1 MTGAADTV
9 ESRPEPMKGYGK
21 IMMMDFRDEAI
32 LQARPGNPRQVDQ
45 YLTRHREKADTGL
58 TQSAGIV
65 DTRLVGNL
73 KPGVIDLIEDFINVC
88 KPVDSPPILVMRDKR
103 TGAIFVEAHVSADHL
118 VESATV
124 DVPLDPDESP
134 DYRANREVVED
145 HVAFAQMK
153 DDAKNHRAFSNL
165 VCEFTKAFDK
175 EHPLKIIGG
184 QHRFTAIQEAL
195 KDGANECHGV
205 KLYFALDNDQ
215 RLDVQLISNTNIAV
229 STDLFDRMTETLAGP
244 QLREWC
250 QKVGLLAAG
259 EDFADRR
266 ARGNP
271 LTVRAAR
278 TFIVNYYRGSG
289 VDARKFDL
297 TATTPV
303 LLKSGV
309 QVDEWTEL
317 KTQKPTLWDEA
328 NLQLA
333 GKEFASLIE
342 AQRSKFATVG
352 GKSQPGSADSAEK
365 AMNYA
370 VLSAWAYVAGVLY
383 KNKARQKRHFELRT
397 SGTKDPLNASA
408 LAKGRHKTDPENYRG
423 LGYRTDAKERGRLV
437 ELFYL
442 QAEKGDKI
450 SPSMI
455 DLAIKKAVAKEA
467 ALEVSKAAEKA
478 NA

>member
-1 MTGAADTV
+1 MG
-9 ESRPEPMKGYGK
+9 KGIG
-21 IMMMDFRDEAI
+21 
-32 LQARPGNPRQVDQ
+32 
-45 YLTRHREKADTGL
+45 T
-58 TQSAGIV
+58 V
-65 DTRLVGNL
+65 DTRLVGDL
-73 KPGVIDLIEDFINVC
+73 KPEVIELIEDFITVC
-88 KPVDSPPILVMRDKR
+88 KPVESLPILVMRDMR
-103 TGAIFVEAHVSADHL
+103 TQAIFVEVHVLADHL
-118 VESATV
+118 VQSATV
-124 DVPLDPDESP
+124 DVSLDPDESP

-153 DDAKNHRAFSNL
+153 DDAKNRRAFSNL
-165 VCEFTKAFDK
+165 VCEFTKAYDE

-184 QHRFTAIQEAL
+184 QHRFTAIQEARRQ
-195 KDGANECHGV
+195 AVNEHHGV
-205 KLYFALDNDQ
+205 KLYFALDNEQ

-250 QKVGLLAAG
+250 QKVGLLKDG

-278 TFIVNYYRGSG
+278 TFIVNYFRGSE
-289 VDARKFDL
+289 VDAKKFDL
-297 TATTPV
+297 TETTPV

-317 KTQKPTLWDEA
+317 KTQQPKLWENA
-328 NLQLA
+328 NLELV
-333 GKEFASLIE
+333 GKEFAQLIE
-342 AQRSKFATVG
+342 AQRSRFATAD
-352 GKSQPGSADSAEK
+352 GKRKPGSSDSAEK

-370 VLSAWAYVAGVLY
+370 VLSAWAYVAGVLG

-397 SGTKDPLNASA
+397 SGTKDPLNAA
-408 LAKGRHKTDPENYRG
+408 ELANGRHKADPENYRG

-450 SPSMI
+450 SKSMI
-455 DLAIKKAVAKEA
+455 DIAIKKAVAKEA
-467 ALEVSKAAEKA
+467 ALEVSKAAAKA
-478 NA
+478 KS

>member
-1 MTGAADTV
+1 MGQGVGT
-9 ESRPEPMKGYGK
+9 
-21 IMMMDFRDEAI
+21 
-32 LQARPGNPRQVDQ
+32 
-45 YLTRHREKADTGL
+45 
-58 TQSAGIV
+58 V
-65 DTRLVGNL
+65 DTRLIGDL
-73 KPGVIDLIEDFINVC
+73 TPEVIDLIEDFIDVC
-88 KPVDSPPILVMRDKR
+88 KPVESLPILVMRDLR
-103 TGAIFVEAHVSADHL
+103 TGAIFVEVHL
-118 VESATV
+118 LAKHLGQSATV

-153 DDAKNHRAFSNL
+153 DDAKNRRAFSNL
-165 VCEFTKAFDK
+165 VCEFTKSFDE

-195 KDGANECHGV
+195 KEGVNEHHGV

-250 QKVGLLAAG
+250 QKVGLLKKN

-278 TFIVNYYRGSG
+278 TFIVNYYRGSA

-297 TATTPV
+297 TETTPV

-317 KTQKPTLWDEA
+317 KAQQPKLWEDA

-333 GKEFASLIE
+333 GKEFAQLIE
-342 AQRSKFATVG
+342 AQRSWFAAAD
-352 GKSQPGSADSAEK
+352 GKRKPGAADWPEK

-370 VLSAWAYVAGVLY
+370 VLSAWAYVAGVLS
-383 KNKARQKRHFELRT
+383 KNKARQKRHFELRAPG
-397 SGTKDPLNASA
+397 SKDPLQAAA
-408 LAKGRHKTDPENYRG
+408 LAKGRHKADPENYRG

-437 ELFYL
+437 ELFYK

-450 SPSMI
+450 TPTMV

-467 ALEVSKAAEKA
+467 VLEVSKAAEKA
-478 NA
+478 KS